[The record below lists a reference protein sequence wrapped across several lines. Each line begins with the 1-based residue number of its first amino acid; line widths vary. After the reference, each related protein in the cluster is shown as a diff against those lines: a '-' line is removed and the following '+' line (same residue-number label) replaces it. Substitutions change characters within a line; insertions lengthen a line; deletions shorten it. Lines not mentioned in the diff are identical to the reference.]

1 MTRRGFLKWL
11 IAGFGALSL
20 AGVLYPV
27 ARFLKPPA
35 AVSAA
40 IGQVVNVGAL
50 ETFPAGQLTAIIVGG
65 QPAAVQNLNG
75 KYTVYSLICTHLGC
89 VLGVTGDTFAC
100 PCHGSKFSATRHRHA
115 RTGDAAAA
123 DLSLADP
130 ERLAAGRPDRPEPR
144 QVSGLVHGR
153 VRMSATTEGSPGAPC
168 ARASSGLVPWVVRR
182 LGLTATMEDQ
192 YNRIV
197 PKHAT
202 NYIYCFGGV
211 AFILFVILAVTG
223 ILLAVYYQP
232 TPDTAYQSVLN
243 ISTHVQFGWW
253 IRSIHRWA
261 AGGMV
266 LLVFV
271 HLLRVFFTG
280 AYKAPRELNWLTGVA
295 LLLITLGF
303 GFTGYLLPWDQKAY
317 WATKVGTDIAGSV
330 PLIGHFLLVTPA
342 RRRPDQRR
350 HAWPPAHCASGT
362 TAARAWPALLVGL
375 AARRRWVRA
384 AWRRPRRRAR
394 RRRRPRAARSPT

>member
-1 MTRRGFLKWL
+1 
-11 IAGFGALSL
+11 
-20 AGVLYPV
+20 
-27 ARFLKPPA
+27 
-35 AVSAA
+35 
-40 IGQVVNVGAL
+40 
-50 ETFPAGQLTAIIVGG
+50 
-65 QPAAVQNLNG
+65 
-75 KYTVYSLICTHLGC
+75 
-89 VLGVTGDTFAC
+89 
-100 PCHGSKFSATRHRHA
+100 
-115 RTGDAAAA
+115 
-123 DLSLADP
+123 
-130 ERLAAGRPDRPEPR
+130 
-144 QVSGLVHGR
+144 
-153 VRMSATTEGSPGAPC
+153 MSTTEGTGPGAPG
-168 ARASSGLVPWVVRR
+168 APMPAEKGVVPWVVRR

-197 PKHAT
+197 PMHAT
-202 NYIYCFGGV
+202 NYIYCFGGI
-211 AFILFVILAVTG
+211 AFVLFIILAVTG
-223 ILLAVYYQP
+223 ILLAVYYEP

-330 PLIGHFLLVTPA
+330 PVIGHFLLVSLRGGEQISAATLGRFYDLHVLVLPA
-342 RRRPDQRR
+342 VIVVLLLGHFWMIRR
-350 HAWPPAHCASGT
+350 HGISG
-362 TAARAWPALLVGL
+362 RL
-375 AARRRWVRA
+375 
-384 AWRRPRRRAR
+384 
-394 RRRRPRAARSPT
+394 